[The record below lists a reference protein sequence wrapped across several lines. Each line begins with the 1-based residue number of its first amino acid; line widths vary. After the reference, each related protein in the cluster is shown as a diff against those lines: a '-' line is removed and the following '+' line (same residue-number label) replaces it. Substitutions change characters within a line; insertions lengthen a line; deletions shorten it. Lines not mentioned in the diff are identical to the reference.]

1 MKINAVIIGTISLWT
16 HGVFSTSKRRPY
28 DVPRLYTVIDFETTS
43 CVYGGRFNFDFINFY
58 PTNRRIFN
66 PLVPPKTSFSG
77 STKTEHQ
84 ALMS

>member
-1 MKINAVIIGTISLWT
+1 MKINAVIISTISLWT
-16 HGVFSTSKRRPY
+16 HGVVLTSIRRPF
-28 DVPRLYTVIDFETTS
+28 DIPTLYTVIDVETTP

-66 PLVPPKTSFSG
+66 PLVPTKTSFSG
-77 STKTEHQ
+77 SIKREHQ